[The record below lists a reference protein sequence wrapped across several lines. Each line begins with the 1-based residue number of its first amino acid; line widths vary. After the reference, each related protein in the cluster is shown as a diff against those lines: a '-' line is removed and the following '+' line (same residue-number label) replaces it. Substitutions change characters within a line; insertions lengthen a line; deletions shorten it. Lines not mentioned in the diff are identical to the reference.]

1 MAAQAKCKAVIFDLD
16 GLMLDTEPLYRI
28 AWKRASAECG
38 FELTDEIYKSL
49 VGRGRKD
56 AERTLAETFGSE
68 FPPEK
73 FRALAAR
80 YEEQEFA
87 GPPMPKKPGLDELLA
102 FLELKHVPLAVATST
117 ERRLTRPRLARA
129 GLLSRFDA
137 IATGDEV
144 SRGKPFPDLFL
155 LAAKRLGAEPSSCL
169 VLEDSEAGVFA
180 ARAAGMQVFQ
190 VPDLV
195 EPSAEV
201 RRAATSVFRSLFDV
215 LETLKTS
222 CLSPAARKCLPSMI
236 KTERLIALPL
246 SRLDREEV
254 RVMDRDPQIMATLGG
269 VRSEEESER
278 WLRDNLEHWER
289 HGFGIWVFRDA
300 ASGEV
305 VGRAGLRRVEVE
317 GAAEVELG
325 YVVASKFWGQGLAT
339 EMARAILERGYPSV
353 AMDRVIALIEASNL
367 RSLRVA
373 GKLGFRFER
382 NAMWKGFSTTMHRR
396 NAGRVAS
403 GSGGQR

>member
-1 MAAQAKCKAVIFDLD
+1 MPIQTVIFDMD

-56 AERTLAETFGSE
+56 AERTLRETFGPE
-68 FPPEK
+68 FSPEK
-73 FRALAAR
+73 FRALAAQ

-87 GPPMPKKPGLDELLA
+87 GPPTPKKPGLDELLA
-102 FLELKHVPLAVATST
+102 FLEQRNLPLAVATST
-117 ERRLTRPRLARA
+117 ERRLALPRLARA

-195 EPSAEV
+195 EPSDEV
-201 RRAATSVFRSLFDV
+201 KRAATGVFFSLFDV
-215 LETLKTS
+215 LEKFKTF
-222 CLSPAARKCLPSMI
+222 PVTAAARKCPPSMI
-236 KTERLIALPL
+236 KTRRLVALPL
-246 SRLDREEV
+246 SSLDREAV
-254 RVMDRDPQIMATLGG
+254 RLMDRDPQIMATLGG
-269 VRSEEESER
+269 FRSEEESER
-278 WLRDNLEHWER
+278 WLRENLEHWER

-300 ASGEV
+300 TSGEV
-305 VGRAGLRRVEVE
+305 AGRAGIRRMEVE
-317 GAAEVELG
+317 GVAEVELG

-339 EMARAILERGYPSV
+339 EMGSAILERGYPSV
-353 AMDRVIALIEASNL
+353 AMDRVIALIESSNT

-382 NAMWKGFSTTMHRR
+382 NAMWKGLLTTLHRR
-396 NAGRVAS
+396 NS
-403 GSGGQR
+403 GTAIPGQVIL

>member
-1 MAAQAKCKAVIFDLD
+1 MPIEAIIFDMD

-38 FELTDEIYKSL
+38 FELTDEIYTSL

-56 AERTLAETFGSE
+56 AERTLAETFGPE
-68 FPPEK
+68 FSPEK
-73 FRALAAR
+73 FRVLAAR
-80 YEEQEFA
+80 YEEEEFA

-102 FLELKHVPLAVATST
+102 FLEQMNLPLAVATST
-117 ERRLTRPRLARA
+117 ERRLTLPRLARA

-137 IATGDEV
+137 VATGDEV

-155 LAAKRLGAEPSSCL
+155 LAARRLGAEPSSCL

-195 EPSAEV
+195 DPSAEV
-201 RRAATSVFRSLFDV
+201 RRAANGVFRSLFDV
-215 LETLKTS
+215 LEKLKTS
-222 CLSPAARKCLPSMI
+222 LFSPAARKCSPSMI
-236 KTERLIALPL
+236 KTKRLIAFPL

-254 RVMDRDPQIMATLGG
+254 RLMDRDPQIMATLGG
-269 VRSEEESER
+269 VRSEAESER
-278 WLRDNLEHWER
+278 WLRENLEHWER

-300 ASGEV
+300 TTAEV
-305 VGRAGLRRVEVE
+305 AGRAGLRRVEVE

-325 YVVASKFWGQGLAT
+325 YVLASKFWGQGLAT
-339 EMARAILERGYPSV
+339 EMGTAILERGLPSI
-353 AMDRVIALIEASNL
+353 AMDRVIALIEASNV

-373 GKLGFRFER
+373 GKLGFYFER
-382 NAMWKGFSTTMHRR
+382 NANWKGLFTTLHRR
-396 NAGRVAS
+396 TSNAAAT
-403 GSGGQR
+403 GGVIL

>member
-1 MAAQAKCKAVIFDLD
+1 MAIQAVIFDMD

-38 FELTDEIYKSL
+38 FLLTDEIYKSL

-56 AERTLAETFGSE
+56 AEKTLAETFGPK
-68 FPPEK
+68 FPPGK
-73 FRALAAR
+73 FRTLAAQ

-87 GPPMPKKPGLDELLA
+87 GPPMPKKPGLDELLP
-102 FLELKHVPLAVATST
+102 FLDRTKVTLAVATST
-117 ERRLTRPRLARA
+117 ERRLTLPRLARA
-129 GLLSRFDA
+129 GLLARLDA
-137 IATGDEV
+137 VATGDEV

-155 LAAKRLGAEPSSCL
+155 LAAKRLDVEPSSCL

-195 EPSAEV
+195 EPSDEV
-201 RRAATSVFRSLFDV
+201 RRAATGVFRSLIDV
-215 LETLKTS
+215 TEQLKTFA
-222 CLSPAARKCLPSMI
+222 LSPPARRCYSRMI
-236 KTERLIALPL
+236 KTKRLIALPL
-246 SRLDREEV
+246 SMLDREEV
-254 RVMDRDPQIMATLGG
+254 RQMDRDPQIMATLGG

-278 WLRDNLEHWER
+278 WLRENLEHWER
-289 HGFGIWVFRDA
+289 HGFGIWVFRHA
-300 ASGEV
+300 TNGEV
-305 VGRAGLRRVEVE
+305 AGRAGLRRVEVE

-339 EMARAILERGYPSV
+339 EMGSAILERGSPQISMATDLPI
-353 AMDRVIALIEASNL
+353 AMDRIVALIETSNQ

-373 GKLGFRFER
+373 AKLGFHFER
-382 NAMWKGFSTTMHRR
+382 NAMWKGLRTTLHRR
-396 NAGRVAS
+396 VS
-403 GSGGQR
+403 